1 MTIENRFRNG
11 ISSDAMSAP
20 TASRTPVEEEFS
32 LPLFIVTVVVSM
44 AGICALFWLLAPES
58 LWHTQVNAPWWTF
71 VVAFLAVTV
80 INAFAEFFF
89 HRYVLHKPV
98 LSVLSRFYKQHT
110 LHHSLTRITRR
121 RTSSG
126 RELPYVENIYPI
138 TQPEQKEASFFP
150 WYTMAVFAAAITPIL
165 VLLSLVAPMFPWF
178 SAGYAALAC
187 SLVLYEVFHAIEH
200 WPFEKWA
207 PLVENKYF
215 GWMWRHIYSF
225 HLRHHAVI
233 DCNEAI
239 SGFFTF
245 PLPDLVF
252 GTWINPKTLYVDGGG
267 WEPQDFRSPTPYAF
281 IRWCDA
287 ACDRIVKARRAKA
300 RE

>member
-1 MTIENRFRNG
+1 M
-11 ISSDAMSAP
+11 SSVPNAQRA
-20 TASRTPVEEEFS
+20 PVEEEFS
-32 LPLFIVTVVVSM
+32 LPLFIATVAVSL
-44 AGICALFWLLAPES
+44 AGIGGLFWLLAPSEV
-58 LWHTQVNAPWWTF
+58 WHAQWTTPWW
-71 VVAFLAVTV
+71 AFLAAFLAIKVV
-80 INAFAEFFF
+80 NAFAEFFF

-98 LSVLSRFYKQHT
+98 IPLLSRFYKQHT

-121 RTSSG
+121 RTATG
-126 RELPYVENIYPI
+126 RELPYVENIFPM
-138 TQPEQKEASFFP
+138 TKPEQHEASFFP
-150 WYTMAVFAAAITPIL
+150 WYTLFAFAAALTPVL
-165 VLLSLVAPMFPWF
+165 VVLHWAAPFFPWF
-178 SAGYAALAC
+178 SAGYAALAA

-200 WPFEKWA
+200 WAFEKWA
-207 PLVENKYF
+207 PLIEHRHF

-267 WEPQDFRSPTPYAF
+267 WEPQDFRSPRPYAF

-287 ACDRIVKARRAKA
+287 LCDRVVKTRRARA
-300 RE
+300 RSGA

>member
-1 MTIENRFRNG
+1 
-11 ISSDAMSAP
+11 MSVSKAP
-20 TASRTPVEEEFS
+20 RAPVEEKFS
-32 LPLFIVTVVVSM
+32 LPLFIATVILSL
-44 AGICALFWLLAPES
+44 AGIVLLLRWLAPENV
-58 LWHTQVNAPWWTF
+58 WHAQWTAPWWAF
-71 VVAFLAVTV
+71 LVAFLAIKVV
-80 INAFAEFFF
+80 NAFAEFFF

-98 LSVLSRFYKQHT
+98 LPLLSRFYKQHT

-121 RTSSG
+121 RTASG
-126 RELPYVENIYPI
+126 RELPYVENIFPM
-138 TQPEQKEASFFP
+138 TKPEQHEASFFP
-150 WYTMAVFAAAITPIL
+150 WYTLFAFAAALTPVL
-165 VLLSLVAPMFPWF
+165 VVLHWVAPQFPWF
-178 SAGYAALAC
+178 SAGYAALAA

-200 WPFEKWA
+200 WAFEKWA
-207 PLVENKYF
+207 PLIEHRQF

-267 WEPQDFRSPTPYAF
+267 WEPQDFRSPRPYAF

-287 ACDRIVKARRAKA
+287 LCDRVVKARRARA
-300 RE
+300 RSQS

>member
-1 MTIENRFRNG
+1 M
-11 ISSDAMSAP
+11 SSVPNAQRA
-20 TASRTPVEEEFS
+20 PVEEEFS
-32 LPLFIVTVVVSM
+32 LPLFIATVAVSL
-44 AGICALFWLLAPES
+44 AGIGGLFWLLAPSEV
-58 LWHTQVNAPWWTF
+58 WHAQWTAPWW
-71 VVAFLAVTV
+71 AFLAAFLAIKVV
-80 INAFAEFFF
+80 NAFAEFFF

-98 LSVLSRFYKQHT
+98 IPLLSRFYKQHT

-121 RTSSG
+121 RTATG
-126 RELPYVENIYPI
+126 RELPYVENIFPM
-138 TQPEQKEASFFP
+138 TKREQHEASFFP
-150 WYTMAVFAAAITPIL
+150 WYTLFAFAAALTPVL
-165 VLLSLVAPMFPWF
+165 VVLHWAAPFFPWF
-178 SAGYAALAC
+178 SAGYAALAA

-200 WPFEKWA
+200 WAFEKWA
-207 PLVENKYF
+207 PLIEHRHF

-267 WEPQDFRSPTPYAF
+267 WEPQDFRSPRPYAF

-287 ACDRIVKARRAKA
+287 LCDRVVKTRRARA
-300 RE
+300 RSGA